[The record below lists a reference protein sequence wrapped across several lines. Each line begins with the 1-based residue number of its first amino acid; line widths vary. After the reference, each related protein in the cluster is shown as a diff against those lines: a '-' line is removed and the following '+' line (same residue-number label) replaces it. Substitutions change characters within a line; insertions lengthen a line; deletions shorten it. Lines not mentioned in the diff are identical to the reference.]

1 VADLTSDA
9 GWAQA
14 VAGCADVL
22 HVASPF
28 PMTVPKN
35 EDDLIVPARDGT
47 LRVLRA
53 ARDAGVRRVVVTSSS
68 AAIAYGHAPTA
79 RSFTEETWTNPD
91 RPGVGPYQKSKTLA
105 ERAAWDFIAR
115 EGGALELAV
124 VNPVGILGPALGAPL
139 STSVDIVKQMLERAL
154 PALPQ
159 ITFCVVDVRDV
170 ADLHVLAMTDPAA
183 NGQRFLAVA
192 GEPMSLRDIALMLR
206 ARLGTAARR
215 VPTRTIPNWTLR
227 LAAGVVPSLR
237 PITGEL
243 GTVRATS
250 NEKAK
255 RVLGWAPRTNEEA
268 IVATGES
275 LMRLGLVGGATKAA

>member
-255 RVLGWAPRTNEEA
+255 RVLGWAP
-268 IVATGES
+268 
-275 LMRLGLVGGATKAA
+275 